1 MRRVLVAARGL
12 AAVRVVEACADHG
25 VESVAVWSPEDVD
38 ARHAQLATS
47 AWSLPV
53 GEPGQGRD
61 PYLDLD
67 ALLDVAARAGADA
80 FHPGTGALAESPE
93 AARRVADA
101 GLTWIGA
108 DPGTLEL
115 LGDELAARGVA
126 EEAGVPLVVAS
137 SGAVA
142 TSAQVVAFAQRHGL
156 PVALKAASG
165 TGTTGLRVVRRLD
178 EIGDL
183 LEAVVQ
189 EGVRSTGRGECLVE
203 QYLDRPRHVEVQLV
217 GDASGEV
224 VVLGTRE
231 ASVQRRHRPLVVEA
245 PAPSLTPEQQQ
256 AITAG
261 ARDVAVAAGLRGLC
275 TVEFLVAQ
283 SGVASFLEAS
293 PCLTDRG
300 AATEH
305 ATGVDL
311 VRQQLLVADGQPLD
325 VDATPHVDRCAID
338 WLVVAEDPGRGFV
351 PAPARLE
358 RLEAPGGH
366 GVRTDLAVAQGGLLP
381 RGREGEVMRC
391 VVSGRDRQE
400 ALRRSRRALASAVVT
415 GPTTVLPFH
424 RLLVD
429 DPAFVGDEDGHRV
442 HTRWVE
448 WECDGLD
455 ALARPT
461 PWPGWSPALP
471 AEGAPP
477 AS

>member
-12 AAVRVVEACADHG
+12 AAVRVVEACADLDL
-25 VESVAVWSPEDVD
+25 ESVAVRSSDD
-38 ARHAQLATS
+38 ADALHARLATS

-53 GEPGQGRD
+53 AEPGRGRD

-67 ALLDVAARAGADA
+67 ALLDVAARSGADA
-80 FHPGTGALAESPE
+80 FHPGTGVLAESPE
-93 AARRVADA
+93 AARRVREA

-108 DPGTLEL
+108 DPESLEL
-115 LGDELAARGVA
+115 LGDEIAARGVA
-126 EEAGVPLVVAS
+126 EQAGVPLVVAS
-137 SGAVA
+137 SGPVA
-142 TSAQVVAFAQRHGL
+142 TGAQVVAFAQRHGL
-156 PVALKAASG
+156 PVALKAATGS
-165 TGTTGLRVVRRLD
+165 GTTGLRVVRRLD

-189 EGVRSTGRGECLVE
+189 EAVRATGRGECLVE

-217 GDASGEV
+217 GDADGRV
-224 VVLGTRE
+224 VVVGTRE

-245 PAPSLTPEQQQ
+245 PAPFLTPEQHR
-256 AITAG
+256 AVTAG

-293 PCLTDRG
+293 PCLTDRA
-300 AATEH
+300 AATEE

-311 VRQQLLVADGQPLD
+311 VRQQLLVAQGLPLD
-325 VDATPHVDRCAID
+325 LDATPHVDACAID
-338 WLVVAEDPGRGFV
+338 WLVVAEDAGRGFV
-351 PAPARLE
+351 PAPAVVE
-358 RLEAPGGH
+358 RIEAPGGH
-366 GVRTDLAVAQGGLLP
+366 GVRTDLAVARGSLLP
-381 RGREGEVMRC
+381 RGREGELLRV

-400 ALRRSRRALASAVVT
+400 ALRRSRRALASVVVT

-429 DPAFVGDEDGHRV
+429 DPAFVGDEAGHRV

-471 AEGAPP
+471 AEPAAP